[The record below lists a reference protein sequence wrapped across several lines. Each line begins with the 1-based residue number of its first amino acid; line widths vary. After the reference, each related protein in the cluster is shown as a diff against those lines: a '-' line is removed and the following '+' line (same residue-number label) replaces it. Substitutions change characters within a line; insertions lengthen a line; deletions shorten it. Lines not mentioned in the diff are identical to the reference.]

1 IGFCQRISF
10 FFNYVPIA
18 RLSIL
23 HLKQ

>member
-1 IGFCQRISF
+1 GFCQRISF

-18 RLSIL
+18 WLSIL

>member
-1 IGFCQRISF
+1 GFCQRISF